1 MNNPVVWFEIYVSDM
16 ERSKKFYQTLIG
28 ADLIGMENPVP
39 ERTQMKM
46 MGFPFDEKSN
56 GCSGALIQMDGMPLG
71 SSNGV
76 IVYFKSEECEKLA
89 EKMQTLGAHIVK
101 PKTSIGEHGYFCLIK
116 DPDSNI
122 IGLHSMN

>member
-28 ADLIGMENPVP
+28 SDLIPLANPAREYTNV
-39 ERTQMKM
+39 QM
-46 MGFPFDEKSN
+46 MGFPYSDKSD
-56 GCSGALIQMDGMPLG
+56 GCSGAIIQMDGMPLG

-76 IVYFKSEECEKLA
+76 IVYFRSDDCEKLA
-89 EKMQTLGAHIVK
+89 EKMQTLGASIVK
-101 PKTSIGEHGYFCLIK
+101 PKTDIGEHGFFCLIK

-122 IGLHSMN
+122 IGIHSMK